1 MDGTKD
7 ILLET
12 AIIDAFNERT
22 QIIWSL
28 CGFSPPLHH
37 DHKKDDVYQ
46 QMWNLICTFPRKTL
60 LITCYVNQWKKF
72 IAYETVNKNKT
83 K

>member
-22 QIIWSL
+22 QIICSL
-28 CGFSPPLHH
+28 YGFSPLYTMEPYLHISQKNFI
-37 DHKKDDVYQ
+37 DHMLRNSIRNCEQK
-46 QMWNLICTFPRKTL
+46 
-60 LITCYVNQWKKF
+60 
-72 IAYETVNKNKT
+72 
-83 K
+83 

>member
-22 QIIWSL
+22 QIICSL
-28 CGFSPPLHH
+28 YGFSPLYH
-37 DHKKDDVYQ
+37 DRKKDDVYQ

-60 LITCYVNQWKKF
+60 DVNLR
-72 IAYETVNKNKT
+72 
-83 K
+83 